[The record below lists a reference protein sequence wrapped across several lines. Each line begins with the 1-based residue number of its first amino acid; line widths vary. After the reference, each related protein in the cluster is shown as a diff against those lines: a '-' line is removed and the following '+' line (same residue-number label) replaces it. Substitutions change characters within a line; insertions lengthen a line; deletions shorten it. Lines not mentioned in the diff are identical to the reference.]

1 MAGWDITRSIV
12 AAIEGQVR
20 WVGDFELV
28 FLAQV
33 LRVDSAALLPKRV
46 NWSELKQPAK
56 ELKPVNMRPV
66 WDMANPVYCMAH

>member
-28 FLAQV
+28 LLAQV

-46 NWSELKQPAK
+46 NWSELKGS
-56 ELKPVNMRPV
+56 LS
-66 WDMANPVYCMAH
+66 